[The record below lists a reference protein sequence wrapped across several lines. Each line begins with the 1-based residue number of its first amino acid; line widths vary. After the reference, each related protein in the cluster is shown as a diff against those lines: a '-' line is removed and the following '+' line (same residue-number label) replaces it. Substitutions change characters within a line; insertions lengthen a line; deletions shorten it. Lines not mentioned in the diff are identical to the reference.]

1 MFAIRFAMLK
11 RRFGRE
17 EHDGL
22 KGAEGTARGGVMKQS
37 VRWTLTVSE
46 DVDRRARR
54 YLAGVGRKGELS
66 TFVEEAVRARLLQL
80 SMKTVPTYSRPSAN
94 DLEVPPQETSAENL
108 KGGSYGG

>member
-1 MFAIRFAMLK
+1 M
-11 RRFGRE
+11 
-17 EHDGL
+17 
-22 KGAEGTARGGVMKQS
+22 TQS
-37 VRWTLTVSE
+37 TRWTLTVSE

-94 DLEVPPQETSAENL
+94 DVEAPVVQTSAEEL
-108 KGGSYGG
+108 KGDRSYGG

>member
-1 MFAIRFAMLK
+1 
-11 RRFGRE
+11 
-17 EHDGL
+17 
-22 KGAEGTARGGVMKQS
+22 MKQS
-37 VRWTLTVSE
+37 IRWTLTVSE

-94 DLEVPPQETSAENL
+94 DVEPEAVQTILENHQ
-108 KGGSYGG
+108 GGSYGG